1 LPGNQGTEATKSPR
15 MPLAGR
21 RIVVTRAA
29 EQSRALTAQLTE
41 LGATVISLPTI
52 SFTEPLDAGPLDTA
66 IGGISNYDWLLFTS
80 ANAVRFFAQ
89 RCRGLNVDPHALQSG
104 AKPLFVAA
112 VGPATSE
119 AAAAAGFLVGHM
131 AEEFQG
137 KALATELG
145 SELAG
150 KKVLLPQSDLAASE
164 LAAELRAGGAEVTQV
179 TAYRT
184 LEADT
189 AAPESVEAVRR
200 GAVDVVSFFSGSSFQ
215 ALAHRIG
222 MEPLQRVAIA
232 AIGPVTAGAIRS
244 AGLMV
249 AIEAPQATTAAF
261 VAALVEYFSVGA
273 GVAGKKE

>member
-1 LPGNQGTEATKSPR
+1 MAPVG
-15 MPLAGR
+15 PLAGR

-66 IGGISNYDWLLFTS
+66 IAAISNYDWLLFTS
-80 ANAVRFFAQ
+80 GNAVRFFAQ
-89 RCRGLNVDPHALQSG
+89 RCRACGVDPHACQTR

-119 AAAAAGFLVGHM
+119 AAAGAGFLVGHM

-145 SELAG
+145 AELAG
-150 KKVLLPQSDLAASE
+150 KKVLLPQSDLAASD
-164 LAAELRAGGAEVTQV
+164 LAAELRAAGAEVTQV

-200 GAVDVVSFFSGSSFQ
+200 GAVDVISFFSGSSFH
-215 ALAHRIG
+215 ALENRIG
-222 MEPLQRVAIA
+222 KEPLQRVAIA
-232 AIGPVTAGAIRS
+232 AIGPVTAGAIRG
-244 AGLMV
+244 AGLKV

-261 VAALVEYFSVGA
+261 VAALVEYFSVGSA
-273 GVAGKKE
+273 AGKKD